1 MYIAANV
8 LPCLH
13 ITAAMRRYVS
23 GNNFGRGSINRV
35 ARKHAPGHCIIYRL
49 TLVLARARAYT
60 RTPGLTRSYTS
71 ENSYGS
77 TDERNVTLLIP

>member
-35 ARKHAPGHCIIYRL
+35 ARKHARALLYNSPVDARSRPARVHTRPG
-49 TLVLARARAYT
+49 
-60 RTPGLTRSYTS
+60 
-71 ENSYGS
+71 
-77 TDERNVTLLIP
+77 

>member
-35 ARKHAPGHCIIYRL
+35 ARKHTPGHCIIYRL
-49 TLVLARARAYT
+49 TLVLARARSHA
-60 RTPGLTRSYTS
+60 RLTRSYTS
-71 ENSYGS
+71 EIRHGS

>member
-35 ARKHAPGHCIIYRL
+35 ARKHARALYNSP
-49 TLVLARARAYT
+49 VDARSRPRAYT
-60 RTPGLTRSYTS
+60 RP
-71 ENSYGS
+71 
-77 TDERNVTLLIP
+77 D